1 MRAGGLLLIL
11 IFVAFLVEKWLFQCH
26 YTKYSLRRVTDGL
39 MWLCIHSSGC
49 MVTFFF
55 WIRGTPSSESAL
67 CGSRWATKTPAV
79 PGSYKRCT
87 PWLELETCC
96 ADLKPFAITPRPL
109 RTLYGNSYCTWI
121 QNAMYI
127 HIRVT
132 IQCVCLYI
140 YIYIVKWGNFQNIFL
155 FNFSIKI
162 NIWKNIMI

>member
-1 MRAGGLLLIL
+1 LRAGGLLLIL

-55 WIRGTPSSESAL
+55 GFEEPHPRKVHFVGLGERLKPQLSQAL
-67 CGSRWATKTPAV
+67 TRDARPDSNSRPAV
-79 PGSYKRCT
+79 QISSPLPSHHAPWGRCMVT
-87 PWLELETCC
+87 
-96 ADLKPFAITPRPL
+96 
-109 RTLYGNSYCTWI
+109 RTVHEFKMPCI
-121 QNAMYI
+121 
-127 HIRVT
+127 
-132 IQCVCLYI
+132 YI
-140 YIYIVKWGNFQNIFL
+140 YELPYSVCVSIYIVKWGNFQNIFL